1 MYSKQNKLS
10 IFQGNTIKTEV
21 IEIKRV
27 IQLPGLG
34 LEKNAGGKNEGFSHY
49 VIENTESEI
58 AKFGLAV
65 ILLKNKLVRILRVY
79 AIEIK
84 WLAMT
89 SPSP

>member
-49 VIENTESEI
+49 VIENKQRQISETC
-58 AKFGLAV
+58 LA
-65 ILLKNKLVRILRVY
+65 IISMKTMHIEDACHYIDENKGSYRD
-79 AIEIK
+79 
-84 WLAMT
+84 
-89 SPSP
+89 